1 MKNWSGQV
9 FIVGLLALLAGLTF
23 WLDQNQSVAE
33 ARADSKLRH
42 DPDAMAD
49 NFVMR
54 RFDETGVVKYRLSA
68 PHMKHFPDDDSSVLT
83 NPTLI
88 TYRPDA
94 PPVTILAKNAISTS
108 KGTTVFMWDD
118 VSITRAASPERQEM
132 VARMPDLTAQ
142 TEDGFAFTD
151 SPVHVTQGES
161 WVKATGAFLDNN
173 TSILTLQSQVTGL
186 YIRSRPT
193 P

>member
-1 MKNWSGQV
+1 MKAWSSQI
-9 FIVGLLALLAGLTF
+9 FIIGLLALLAGLTF
-23 WLDQNQSVAE
+23 WLDKGQSVDE
-33 ARADSKLRH
+33 ARTDSKQRH

-83 NPTLI
+83 NPTLT
-88 TYRPDA
+88 TYRPES
-94 PPVTILAKNAISTS
+94 PPVTILAKNAVSTS
-108 KGTTVFMWDD
+108 KGSTVFMWED
-118 VSITRAASPERQEM
+118 VSITRAATPERQEM

-142 TEDGFAFTD
+142 TEAGFAFTD
-151 SPVHVTQGES
+151 SPVEITQGES
-161 WVKATGAFLDNN
+161 WVKGVGAFLDNN

-186 YIRSRPT
+186 YIRPRPT

>member
-1 MKNWSGQV
+1 MKAWSSQLFV
-9 FIVGLLALLAGLTF
+9 IGLLALLASLTF
-23 WLDQNQSVAE
+23 WLDRSQTAEE
-33 ARADSKLRH
+33 ARPDSKLRH

-68 PHMKHFPDDDSSVLT
+68 PHMKHYPDDDSSILS

-88 TYRPDA
+88 TYRPEA
-94 PPVTILAKNAISTS
+94 PPVTIVAKNALSTA
-108 KGTTVFMWDD
+108 KGSTVFMWED
-118 VSITRAASPERQEM
+118 VSITRAATPERQEM

-151 SPVHVTQGES
+151 SPVHITQGES

-186 YIRSRPT
+186 YIRPRPA

>member
-1 MKNWSGQV
+1 MKAWSSQI
-9 FIVGLLALLAGLTF
+9 FIIGLLALLAGLTF
-23 WLDQNQSVAE
+23 WLDKGQSVDE
-33 ARADSKLRH
+33 AKTDSKQRH

-83 NPTLI
+83 NPTLT
-88 TYRPDA
+88 TYRPES
-94 PPVTILAKNAISTS
+94 PPVTILAKNAVSTS
-108 KGTTVFMWDD
+108 KGSTVFMWED
-118 VSITRAASPERQEM
+118 VSITRAATPERQEM

-142 TEDGFAFTD
+142 TEAGFAFTD
-151 SPVHVTQGES
+151 SPVEITQGES
-161 WVKATGAFLDNN
+161 WVKGVGAFLDNN

-186 YIRSRPT
+186 YIRPRPT

>member
-1 MKNWSGQV
+1 MKAWSSQI
-9 FIVGLLALLAGLTF
+9 FIIGLLALLAGLTF
-23 WLDQNQSVAE
+23 WLDKGQSVDE
-33 ARADSKLRH
+33 ARTDSKQRH

-83 NPTLI
+83 NPTLT
-88 TYRPDA
+88 TYRPES
-94 PPVTILAKNAISTS
+94 PPVTILAKNAVSTS
-108 KGTTVFMWDD
+108 QGSTVFMWED
-118 VSITRAASPERQEM
+118 VSITRAATPERQEM

-142 TEDGFAFTD
+142 TEAGFAFTD
-151 SPVHVTQGES
+151 SPVEITQGES
-161 WVKATGAFLDNN
+161 WVKGVGAFLDNN

-186 YIRSRPT
+186 YIRPRPT

>member
-68 PHMKHFPDDDSSVLT
+68 PHMKHYPDDDSSILT

-94 PPVTILAKNAISTS
+94 PPVTIVAKNAVSTS

-132 VARMPDLTAQ
+132 IARMPDLTAQ

>member
-68 PHMKHFPDDDSSVLT
+68 PHMKHYPDDDSSILT

-94 PPVTILAKNAISTS
+94 PPVTIVAKNAVSTS
-108 KGTTVFMWDD
+108 KGSTVFMWDD

>member
-1 MKNWSGQV
+1 MKAWSSQV
-9 FIVGLLALLAGLTF
+9 FIIGLLALLAGLTF
-23 WLDQNQSVAE
+23 WLEKGQSVDE

-54 RFDETGVVKYRLSA
+54 RFDETGVIKYRLSA
-68 PHMKHFPDDDSSVLT
+68 PHMKHYPDDDSSVLS
-83 NPTLI
+83 NPMLI
-88 TYRPDA
+88 SYRPEA
-94 PPVTILAKNAISTS
+94 PPVTIVAKNAISTS
-108 KGTTVFMWDD
+108 KGSTIFMWND
-118 VSITRAASPERQEM
+118 VSITRAASPERQAM

-151 SPVHVTQGES
+151 SPVEVTQGES

-186 YIRSRPT
+186 YIRPRPT

>member
-1 MKNWSGQV
+1 
-9 FIVGLLALLAGLTF
+9 
-23 WLDQNQSVAE
+23 
-33 ARADSKLRH
+33 
-42 DPDAMAD
+42 MAD

-68 PHMKHFPDDDSSVLT
+68 PHMKHYPDDDSSILT

-94 PPVTILAKNAISTS
+94 PPVTIVAKNAVSTS

-132 VARMPDLTAQ
+132 IARMPDLTAQ

>member
-1 MKNWSGQV
+1 MKAWSSQI
-9 FIVGLLALLAGLTF
+9 FIIGLLALLAGLTF
-23 WLDQNQSVAE
+23 WLDKGQSVDE
-33 ARADSKLRH
+33 ARTDSKQRH

-88 TYRPDA
+88 TYRPES
-94 PPVTILAKNAISTS
+94 PPVTILAKNAVSTS
-108 KGTTVFMWDD
+108 KGTTVFMWED
-118 VSITRAASPERQEM
+118 VSITRAATPERQEM

-142 TEDGFAFTD
+142 TEAGFAFTD
-151 SPVHVTQGES
+151 SPVEITQGES
-161 WVKATGAFLDNN
+161 WVKGVGAFLDNN

-186 YIRSRPT
+186 YIRPRPT

>member
-9 FIVGLLALLAGLTF
+9 FIIGLLAFLAGLTF
-23 WLDQNQSVAE
+23 WLDKSQTVDE

-42 DPDAMAD
+42 DPDAMAE

-68 PHMKHFPDDDSSVLT
+68 PHMKHYPDDDSSVLK

-94 PPVTILAKNAISTS
+94 PPVTIIAQNAISTS
-108 KGTTVFMWDD
+108 KGSTVFMWED
-118 VSITRAASPERQEM
+118 VSITRAATPERQEM

-142 TEDGFAFTD
+142 TEEGFAFTD
-151 SPVHVTQGES
+151 SAVHIIQGES
-161 WVKATGAFLDNN
+161 WVKGVGAFLDNN

-186 YIRSRPT
+186 YIRPRPT

>member
-68 PHMKHFPDDDSSVLT
+68 PHMKHYPDDDSSILT

-94 PPVTILAKNAISTS
+94 PPVTIVAKNAVSTS

>member
-1 MKNWSGQV
+1 MKNGSGQV
-9 FIVGLLALLAGLTF
+9 FIIGLLAFLAGLTF
-23 WLDQNQSVAE
+23 WLDQSQTASEV
-33 ARADSKLRH
+33 RADSKLRH
-42 DPDAMAD
+42 DPDAIAK

-68 PHMKHFPDDDSSVLT
+68 PHMVHYPDDDSSVLK

-88 TYRPDA
+88 TYRPEA
-94 PPVTILAKNAISTS
+94 PPVTIIAQNAISTS
-108 KGTTVFMWDD
+108 KGSTVFMWED
-118 VSITRAASPERQEM
+118 VSITRAATPERQEM

-142 TEDGFAFTD
+142 TEAGFAFTD
-151 SPVHVTQGES
+151 SPVEITQGES
-161 WVKATGAFLDNN
+161 WVKGVGAFLDNN

-186 YIRSRPT
+186 YIRPRPT

>member
-33 ARADSKLRH
+33 ARADSNLRH

>member
-68 PHMKHFPDDDSSVLT
+68 PHMKHYPDDDSSILT

-94 PPVTILAKNAISTS
+94 PPVTIVAKNAVSTS
-108 KGTTVFMWDD
+108 KGSTVFMWDD
-118 VSITRAASPERQEM
+118 VSITRAASPARQEM